1 MITFDEYNILGNC
14 MNDTWGKSS
23 TRNSDSNFSSV
34 KASFL
39 GKDDESTQLLLTYQC
54 VLSFGHLEEREREM
68 AYASVEGEA
77 ALDAV
82 LKKLKDEFKEDAG
95 RTLKSKTRQI
105 DDDWQLLTLGQ
116 HSGRR
121 ELLYIKKAI
130 IEVE

>member
-34 KASFL
+34 KATFL
-39 GKDDESTQLLLTYQC
+39 GKDEESTQLLLTYQC

-68 AYASVEGEA
+68 ASASLEGNS

-82 LKKLKDEFKEDAG
+82 LKRLKDDFKEDAG
-95 RTLKSKTRQI
+95 RTLKSTTRQV

-121 ELLYIKKAI
+121 EFLYIKRAT
-130 IEVE
+130 IEVK